1 MSATQSL
8 IQNAFDA
15 AVQEFKANLNND
27 AVYQKILSVTSIDEV
42 YDLTDQLQAEQGR
55 KGHLRHL
62 AKIEPY
68 LNRLRDYAAVIENF
82 VQIKPEVM
90 ALIWGPIKLLL
101 QWSSVLAQSFDAI
114 LQTTGDIGVLLPE
127 FKDCAV
133 LFAQNSRIYDLMV
146 LFFKDI
152 LDFYQ
157 VGLKFFTMSRW
168 KYFFEPLWPN
178 RRDRINLVKTHIER
192 HSLLMRNEVR
202 LEHIREEHKAR
213 LKALEHFKAEERA
226 QRLQQYHVI
235 KTDVNPRMYDDKLN
249 WCHGRI
255 CDGSGA
261 WLLRDK
267 AFTRWLDFSAGTSPV
282 LWLQGIPGAGK
293 TFLASLAVDKA
304 RTVAYTAF
312 AFLSHTYSS
321 STSALSVLHSLIF
334 QLAGRDE
341 DMQDVLC
348 HSIHDRIRSD
358 ITVAVQLLRD
368 LLNCAGSAFLVV
380 DGVDEIEEL
389 ERGIL
394 LKQLLLLS
402 EKCPETRVLISSRRE
417 DDIAAILEK
426 MSESIRID
434 KRNQEGI
441 QAFISQRL
449 RQMFESREFPPDVQ
463 TQIRQSMKPLASKAN
478 GMFLYAKIVLSSI
491 ELLDDVAE
499 ICEELSLLPE
509 DLDSAYAR
517 ILLRINNLR
526 PASVKAKVRRIL
538 AWVGCSPTPLTLRE
552 MEQALSIQP
561 GNFDAGKKLSAAPNL
576 NKLCGPII
584 EVAGEYVQFVHFT
597 VKEYFF
603 STAVTGHISLID
615 GTLDLAATCITY
627 FCQGFHNP
635 DVVSNDDQ
643 FTQHLIEGSY
653 SLHYYAQERCFE
665 VLQIYLRLLNG
676 AKAPSNLLDCLN
688 MLMATLRNDQF
699 ALASD
704 NGRIIEASFLHAF
717 EEDHPELYQFL
728 YNIYRF
734 RHMCSQ
740 ETYHLNE
747 ETKWVDFDP
756 LVSSQVS
763 IRLYQDINK
772 MQCASSSHNP
782 GCQCGLLDRVFGLQP
797 YKCGYLNCPL
807 HRRGLESI
815 AIQKQHE
822 AEHTRVWKCPVSGC
836 EYEETGFLSANMRDQ
851 HALKA
856 HRKPNDSNDIL
867 DDSHMSPE
875 DEVEF
880 ILDLIRSNNV
890 EAINF
895 LPHTILNARFPFNSK
910 RSCNLGEILGRFG
923 SAPIAVILL
932 RYADIKLVYSEAI
945 KASNTGLL
953 SWLLDAK
960 QIVELAGFHALVAVG
975 KEFARCD
982 SAEMHDIGR
991 RWFAMSQDANGQ
1003 KFEALYTAV
1012 MSENVI
1018 GATANKPGREDF
1030 LVSLWDSIW
1039 SDCWQS
1045 WITQALRAVVKTTC
1059 SLRLGQILIQHGADV
1074 NWITKGSKISV
1085 LEYATRKSTAKN
1097 AEFAK
1102 LLLFHGADAQPASA
1116 SIELSDQIGAKE
1128 INRWLGVS
1136 WDDLIEQARAH
1147 CKHLLN
1153 MPHTELANDE

>member
-27 AVYQKILSVTSIDEV
+27 AVYQKILSVTSINEV

-168 KYFFEPLWPN
+168 KYFFESVWPH

-192 HSLLMRNEVR
+192 HALLMRNEVR
-202 LEHIREEHKAR
+202 LEHIREEHEAR

-255 CDGSGA
+255 CEGSGA
-261 WLLRDK
+261 WLLRDN
-267 AFTRWLDFSAGTSPV
+267 AFTRWLDFSAGTPPV

-304 RTVAYTAF
+304 RTVAHTAF

-334 QLAGRDE
+334 QLAGRNE

-348 HSIHDRIRSD
+348 HCTHDRIRSD
-358 ITVAVQLLRD
+358 VTVAVELLRD
-368 LLNCAGSAFLVV
+368 LLNCAGPAFLVV

-389 ERGIL
+389 ERGSL

-402 EKCPETRVLISSRRE
+402 EKCPETRVFVSSRRE
-417 DDIAAILEK
+417 SDIAAILEK
-426 MSESIRID
+426 IAESIRID
-434 KRNQEGI
+434 KRNEEGI
-441 QAFISQRL
+441 QVFISQQL
-449 RQMFESREFPPDVQ
+449 RQMFESREFLPDVQ
-463 TQIRQSMKPLASKAN
+463 TQIRQSMEPLASKAN

-526 PASVKAKVRRIL
+526 PASVKAKARRIL

-561 GNFDAGKKLSAAPNL
+561 GNFNAGKRLSAAPNL
-576 NKLCGPII
+576 SKLCGPVI

-603 STAVTGHISLID
+603 STAVSGHISLID
-615 GTLDLAATCITY
+615 GTLDLATTCITY

-635 DVVSNDDQ
+635 DVVSDDFQ

-653 SLHYYAQERCFE
+653 RLHYYAQERCFE

-676 AKAPSNLLDCLN
+676 AKVPSSLLNCLH
-688 MLMATLRNDQF
+688 MLMATLKNDQS

-704 NGRIIEASFLHAF
+704 NGRIIEASFLHVFRAG
-717 EEDHPELYQFL
+717 HPELYQFL

-740 ETYHLNE
+740 ATYHLTE

-756 LVSSQVS
+756 VVSSQVS

-772 MQCASSSHNP
+772 TQCTSSSHSP
-782 GCQCGLLDRVFGLQP
+782 GCQCGLLERIFGLQL
-797 YKCGYLNCPL
+797 YKCGYLNCPFQ
-807 HRRGLESI
+807 RRGFETN
-815 AIQKQHE
+815 AIQNRHE
-822 AEHTRVWKCPVSGC
+822 AKHTRVWTCPVSGC
-836 EYEETGFLSANMRDQ
+836 EYERTGFLSANMREQ
-851 HALKA
+851 HAMKA
-856 HRKPNDSNDIL
+856 HRNPNPSNDIP
-867 DDSHMSPE
+867 DDSYISLE
-875 DEVEF
+875 NVQEF
-880 ILDLIRSNNV
+880 ILDLVRSNDV
-890 EAINF
+890 EAIKA
-895 LPHTILNARFPFNSK
+895 LPRTILEAEFEAGY
-910 RSCNLGEILGRFG
+910 RSYDNLGDILGRFG
-923 SAPIAVILL
+923 SASTAKELL
-932 RYADIKLVYSEAI
+932 PYASVQFVYLGAI
-945 KASNTGLL
+945 RASNTDLL
-953 SWLLDAK
+953 SWLIDAK
-960 QIVELAGFHALVAVG
+960 ITDKWHMGAICI
-975 KEFARCD
+975 EFAWCD
-982 SAEMHDIGR
+982 SAEMDDIGR
-991 RWFAMSQDANGQ
+991 RWFAMVRDVERQTPRR
-1003 KFEALYTAV
+1003 LYYAV
-1012 MSENVI
+1012 MGEKVI
-1018 GATANKPGREDF
+1018 GATARHPGREDF
-1030 LVSLWDSIW
+1030 LVSLWDSVL
-1039 SDCWQS
+1039 SDFSQS
-1045 WITQALRAVVKTTC
+1045 WISQALMDVAKTTC
-1059 SLRLGQILIQHGADV
+1059 SLRLGQILIQRGANV
-1074 NWITKGSKISV
+1074 NWITKSSKISV
-1085 LEYATRKSTAKN
+1085 LEYATRKPRKKN

-1116 SIELSDQIGAKE
+1116 SIKMSDQIGAKE
-1128 INRWLGVS
+1128 IYRWLGVS
-1136 WDDLIEQARAH
+1136 WDDLVEQARAH
-1147 CKHLLN
+1147 
-1153 MPHTELANDE
+1153 ADENATSQ

>member
-1 MSATQSL
+1 MSATHSL

-15 AVQEFKANLNND
+15 AIQEFKANLNND
-27 AVYQKILSVTSIDEV
+27 TVYQKILSVTSIDKV
-42 YDLTDQLQAEQGR
+42 YDLTDQLQAEQGK

-68 LNRLRDYAAVIENF
+68 LNRLRDYVAVIENF

-101 QWSSVLAQSFDAI
+101 QWSSILAQSFDAI
-114 LQTTGDIGVLLPE
+114 LQTTGDIGALLPE

-168 KYFFEPLWPN
+168 KYFFESVWPHK
-178 RRDRINLVKTHIER
+178 RDRINLVKTHIER

-202 LEHIREEHKAR
+202 LEHIREEHEAR

-226 QRLQQYHVI
+226 QRLQQFHVI

-261 WLLRDK
+261 WLFRDK
-267 AFTRWLDFSAGTSPV
+267 AFTHWLDFSAKTPPV

-293 TFLASLAVDKA
+293 TFLASLVVDKA
-304 RTVAYTAF
+304 RTVTHTAF

-334 QLAGRDE
+334 QLAGRNE

-348 HSIHDRIRSD
+348 HSTHDRIRSD
-358 ITVAVQLLRD
+358 VAVAVELLRD
-368 LLNCAGSAFLVV
+368 LLNCAGPAFLVV

-402 EKCPETRVLISSRRE
+402 ETCLEMRVFISSRRE
-417 DDIAAILEK
+417 SDIAAILEK
-426 MSESIRID
+426 ISESIRID
-434 KRNQEGI
+434 KRNEEGI
-441 QAFISQRL
+441 QAFVSQQL

-463 TQIRQSMKPLASKAN
+463 TQIRQSMEPLASKAN
-478 GMFLYAKIVLSSI
+478 GMFLYAKVVLSSI

-526 PASVKAKVRRIL
+526 PPSVKAKARRIL

-561 GNFDAGKKLSAAPNL
+561 GNFNAGRKLSAAPDL
-576 NKLCGPII
+576 NKLCGPIV
-584 EVAGEYVQFVHFT
+584 EVAGEDVQFVHFT

-615 GTLDLAATCITY
+615 GTLDLATTCITY

-635 DVVSNDDQ
+635 DVVSDDDQ
-643 FTQHLIEGSY
+643 FTQHLFEGSY
-653 SLHYYAQERCFE
+653 RLHYYAQERCFE
-665 VLQIYLRLLNG
+665 VLQIYLRLLKG
-676 AKAPSNLLDCLN
+676 VKTPLSLLNCLN
-688 MLMATLRNDQF
+688 MFMATLRNDQF
-699 ALASD
+699 ALATD
-704 NGRIIEASFLHAF
+704 DGRIVTASFLHAF
-717 EEDHPELYQFL
+717 RADHPELYQFL

-740 ETYHLNE
+740 ESYHLNE
-747 ETKWVDFDP
+747 ETKWIDFDP

-763 IRLYQDINK
+763 IRLYQGIEK
-772 MQCASSSHNP
+772 LQCASGSHTP
-782 GCQCGLLDRVFGLQP
+782 GCQCGLLDRVIGLQP
-797 YKCGYLNCPL
+797 YKCGYLNCPFQ
-807 HRRGLESI
+807 RRGFESI
-815 AIQKQHE
+815 AIQKRHE
-822 AEHTRVWKCPVSGC
+822 AEHTRVWKCSVSGC
-836 EYEETGFLSANMRDQ
+836 EYERTGFLSVNMRDQ
-851 HALKA
+851 HAIKA
-856 HRKPNDSNDIL
+856 HRKPYDSNDIL
-867 DDSHMSPE
+867 HDSHMSPE

-880 ILDLIRSNNV
+880 ILDLIRSNDV
-890 EAINF
+890 EAINS
-895 LPHTILNARFPFNSK
+895 LPLTKLKAIFGH
-910 RSCNLGEILGRFG
+910 RSDDSYSLGRILGRFG
-923 SAPIAVILL
+923 STSTVGVLL
-932 RYADIKLVYSEAI
+932 QFAELLPTYSGAI
-945 KASNTGLL
+945 QASNTDLL
-953 SWLLDAK
+953 NWLIDAK
-960 QIVELAGFHALVAVG
+960 AIDKWPGYVAYVCRH
-975 KEFARCD
+975 FARCD
-982 SAEMHDIGR
+982 SAEMHDFGR
-991 RWFAMSQDANGQ
+991 RWFAMIRDVEGQEPYMLFDAVTN
-1003 KFEALYTAV
+1003 KY
-1012 MSENVI
+1012 VI
-1018 GATANKPGREDF
+1018 GATASKPGREDF
-1030 LVSLWDSIW
+1030 LVSLWDTVWLNIKPVAISR
-1039 SDCWQS
+1039 
-1045 WITQALRAVVKTTC
+1045 ALKNVAKTSC
-1059 SLRLGQILIQHGADV
+1059 SLRLGQTLIQHGASV
-1074 NWITKGSKISV
+1074 NEIVKGRPSA
-1085 LEYATRKSTAKN
+1085 LEHATRKSTAQN

-1102 LLLFHGADAQPASA
+1102 FLLFHGANPQHTSVLG
-1116 SIELSDQIGAKE
+1116 IKISDQIGAKR
-1128 INRWLGVS
+1128 ISRWLGVS
-1136 WDDLIEQARAH
+1136 WDDLIDQARAH
-1147 CKHLLN
+1147 
-1153 MPHTELANDE
+1153 AD

>member
-114 LQTTGDIGVLLPE
+114 LQITGDIGVLLPE
-127 FKDCAV
+127 FQDCAV
-133 LFAQNSRIYDLMV
+133 LFAQNNRIYDLMV

-168 KYFFEPLWPN
+168 KYFFESVWP
-178 RRDRINLVKTHIER
+178 RKRDRINLVKTHIER

-202 LEHIREEHKAR
+202 LEHIREEHEAR

-226 QRLQQYHVI
+226 QRLQQFHVI

-261 WLLRDK
+261 WLLRDR
-267 AFTRWLDFSAGTSPV
+267 AFTRWLNFSAGTPSV

-293 TFLASLAVDKA
+293 TFLASLAIDKT
-304 RTVAYTAF
+304 RTVAHTAF

-334 QLAGRDE
+334 QLAGRNE

-348 HSIHDRIRSD
+348 HSTHDRIRSD
-358 ITVAVQLLRD
+358 VTVAVELLRD

-394 LKQLLLLS
+394 LKQLLFLS
-402 EKCPETRVLISSRRE
+402 EKCPETRVFISSRQE
-417 DDIAAILEK
+417 SDIAAILEK
-426 MSESIRID
+426 ISVSIRID
-434 KRNQEGI
+434 KRNEEGI
-441 QAFISQRL
+441 QAFISQQL

-463 TQIRQSMKPLASKAN
+463 TQIRQSMEPLASKAN
-478 GMFLYAKIVLSSI
+478 GMFLYAKVVLSSI
-491 ELLDDVAE
+491 ELLDDLAE

-526 PASVKAKVRRIL
+526 PASVKAKARRIL

-552 MEQALSIQP
+552 MEQALGIQP
-561 GNFDAGKKLSAAPNL
+561 GNFNAGKKLGAAPNL
-576 NKLCGPII
+576 NKLCGPIV

-603 STAVTGHISLID
+603 STAVSGHISLIE
-615 GTLDLAATCITY
+615 GTLDLATTCITY

-635 DVVSNDDQ
+635 DVVSDDDQ

-653 SLHYYAQERCFE
+653 RLHYYAQERCFE
-665 VLQIYLRLLNG
+665 VLQIYLRWLNN
-676 AKAPSNLLDCLN
+676 AKLPSGLFNCLN

-699 ALASD
+699 ALAAD
-704 NGRIIEASFLHAF
+704 DGRLIEASFLHNF
-717 EEDHPELYQFL
+717 EADHPELYQFL

-734 RHMCSQ
+734 RYMCSQ
-740 ETYHLNE
+740 ESYHLNE
-747 ETKWVDFDP
+747 ETKWVDLDP

-763 IRLYQDINK
+763 IRLYQYIDK
-772 MQCASSSHNP
+772 VRCTSSSHNP
-782 GCQCGLLDRVFGLQP
+782 GCQFGLLDRVFGLQP

-807 HRRGLESI
+807 QRRGFESK
-815 AIQKQHE
+815 AIQKRHE
-822 AEHTRVWKCPVSGC
+822 AEHTRVWKCSVSGC
-836 EYEETGFLSANMRDQ
+836 EYARTGFLSANMRDQ
-851 HALKA
+851 HATKA
-856 HRKPNDSNDIL
+856 HRKPNDSIDIL
-867 DDSHMSPE
+867 HDSHMSPE
-875 DEVEF
+875 DEFEF
-880 ILDLIRSNNV
+880 ILDLVRSNDV
-890 EAINF
+890 EAINS
-895 LPHTILNARFPFNSK
+895 LPPTK
-910 RSCNLGEILGRFG
+910 LGAKFGYVSSSSYKLGKILGRFG
-923 SAPIAVILL
+923 SASIVGVLL
-932 RYADIKLVYSEAI
+932 PYTDSHFIYSEAI
-945 KASNTGLL
+945 MASNTDLL
-953 SWLLDAK
+953 NWLIDAK
-960 QIVELAGFHALVAVG
+960 IKG
-975 KEFARCD
+975 KAYAHLRCVCREFARCD

-991 RWFAMSQDANGQ
+991 RWFAMSRNAEWQTPL
-1003 KFEALYTAV
+1003 KLYDAV
-1012 MSENVI
+1012 MSQDVI
-1018 GATANKPGREDF
+1018 GATASKPGREDF
-1030 LVSLWDSIW
+1030 LVSLWDSVW
-1039 SDCWQS
+1039 SYFSQS
-1045 WITQALRAVVKTTC
+1045 WISQALKNVAKTTC
-1059 SLRLGQILIQHGADV
+1059 SLRLGQILIQHGANV
-1074 NWITKGSKISV
+1074 NGIVKGSKILA
-1085 LEYATRKSTAKN
+1085 LEYATRRSTAKN
-1097 AEFAK
+1097 AEFVRF
-1102 LLLFHGADAQPASA
+1102 LLFHGADAQPTST
-1116 SIELSDQIGAKE
+1116 SVIISNQVGARE
-1128 INRWLGVS
+1128 ISRWLGTS
-1136 WDDLIEQARAH
+1136 WDELVKQAKAH
-1147 CKHLLN
+1147 IDGNL
-1153 MPHTELANDE
+1153 PAF

>member
-27 AVYQKILSVTSIDEV
+27 TVYQKILSITSIDEV

-114 LQTTGDIGVLLPE
+114 LQITGDIGVLLPE

-168 KYFFEPLWPN
+168 KYFFESVWPH

-192 HSLLMRNEVR
+192 HALLMRNGVR
-202 LEHIREEHKAR
+202 LEHIREEHEAR

-267 AFTRWLDFSAGTSPV
+267 AFTRWLDFSAGTPPV

-304 RTVAYTAF
+304 RTVAHTAF

-321 STSALSVLHSLIF
+321 NTSALSVLHSLIF
-334 QLAGRDE
+334 QLAGRNE

-348 HSIHDRIRSD
+348 HSTHDRIRSD
-358 ITVAVQLLRD
+358 VTVAVELLRD

-402 EKCPETRVLISSRRE
+402 EKCPETRIFISSRRE
-417 DDIAAILEK
+417 SDIAASLEK
-426 MSESIRID
+426 IAESIRID
-434 KRNQEGI
+434 KRNEEGI
-441 QAFISQRL
+441 QAFISQQL
-449 RQMFESREFPPDVQ
+449 RQMFDSREFLPDVQ
-463 TQIRQSMKPLASKAN
+463 TQIRQSMEPLASKAN
-478 GMFLYAKIVLSSI
+478 GMFLYAKVVLSSI

-499 ICEELSLLPE
+499 ICEALSLLPE

-526 PASVKAKVRRIL
+526 PASVKAKARRIL

-561 GNFDAGKKLSAAPNL
+561 GNFNAGNRLSVAPNL
-576 NKLCGPII
+576 SKLCGPII

-603 STAVTGHISLID
+603 STAVSGHISLID
-615 GTLDLAATCITY
+615 GTLDLATTCITY
-627 FCQGFHNP
+627 FCQGFHHP
-635 DVVSNDDQ
+635 DVVSDDDQ

-653 SLHYYAQERCFE
+653 RLHYYAQERCFE
-665 VLQIYLRLLNG
+665 VLQIYLRFLNG
-676 AKAPSNLLDCLN
+676 AKVPSSLLNCLN
-688 MLMATLRNDQF
+688 MLMATLSNDQF
-699 ALASD
+699 ALAPV
-704 NGRIIEASFLHAF
+704 NGRIVEASFLHVFRAG
-717 EEDHPELYQFL
+717 HSELYQFL
-728 YNIYRF
+728 DNVYRF

-763 IRLYQDINK
+763 IRLYQDIK
-772 MQCASSSHNP
+772 RMQCASGSHNP

-807 HRRGLESI
+807 QRRGFESK
-815 AIQKQHE
+815 AIQKRHE
-822 AEHTRVWKCPVSGC
+822 TEHTRVWNCTVPGC
-836 EYEETGFLSANMRDQ
+836 EYERTGFLSANMRDQ
-851 HALKA
+851 HASKA
-856 HRKPNDSNDIL
+856 HRKPNDSNKIL
-867 DDSHMSPE
+867 HDTHMSPE
-875 DEVEF
+875 DEVKF
-880 ILDLIRSNNV
+880 ILDLVRSNDI
-890 EAINF
+890 EAIES
-895 LPHTILNARFPFNSK
+895 LPLMVLEASFRYLWSRQK
-910 RSCNLGEILGRFG
+910 LGKILGRFG
-923 SAPIAVILL
+923 SAPIAVVLL
-932 RYADIKLVYSEAI
+932 PFAEIQYVYSEAI
-945 KASNTGLL
+945 KDSNTGLL

-960 QIVELAGFHALVAVG
+960 QIVELDEHGRPVEVV
-975 KEFARCD
+975 KEFALCD

-991 RWFAMSQDANGQ
+991 RWFAMFRDVEGLSPRRL
-1003 KFEALYTAV
+1003 FWAV
-1012 MSENVI
+1012 MSKDVI
-1018 GATANKPGREDF
+1018 GATASKPGREDF
-1030 LVSLWDSIW
+1030 LVSLWDSVWPEIRQIDI
-1039 SDCWQS
+1039 S
-1045 WITQALRAVVKTTC
+1045 QALMDVAKTTC
-1059 SLRLGQILIQHGADV
+1059 SLRLGQILIQHGANV

-1085 LEYATRKSTAKN
+1085 LEYATRKSRAKN

-1102 LLLFHGADAQPASA
+1102 LLLFHGADAQLASA
-1116 SIELSDQIGAKE
+1116 SIKMSDQIGAKE
-1128 INRWLGVS
+1128 IYRWLGVS
-1136 WDDLIEQARAH
+1136 WNDLVEQARAH
-1147 CKHLLN
+1147 
-1153 MPHTELANDE
+1153 ADENATSQ

>member
-27 AVYQKILSVTSIDEV
+27 AVYQKILSVTSIDVV

-168 KYFFEPLWPN
+168 KYFFESVWPH

-192 HSLLMRNEVR
+192 HALLMRNEVR
-202 LEHIREEHKAR
+202 LEHIREEHEAR

-235 KTDVNPRMYDDKLN
+235 KTDVNPRLYDDKLN

-267 AFTRWLDFSAGTSPV
+267 AFTRWLDFSAGTPPV

-304 RTVAYTAF
+304 RTVAHTAF

-334 QLAGRDE
+334 QLGGRNE

-348 HSIHDRIRSD
+348 HSTHDRIRSD
-358 ITVAVQLLRD
+358 VTVAVELLRD

-402 EKCPETRVLISSRRE
+402 EKCPETRVFISSRRE
-417 DDIAAILEK
+417 SDIAAILEK
-426 MSESIRID
+426 IAESIRID
-434 KRNQEGI
+434 KRNEEGI
-441 QAFISQRL
+441 QAFISQQL
-449 RQMFESREFPPDVQ
+449 RQMFDSRDFPPEVQ
-463 TQIRQSMKPLASKAN
+463 TQIRQSMAPLASKAN
-478 GMFLYAKIVLSSI
+478 GMFLYDKVVLSSI

-526 PASVKAKVRRIL
+526 PASVKAKARRIL

-561 GNFDAGKKLSAAPNL
+561 GNFNAGKRLSAAPNL
-576 NKLCGPII
+576 SKLCGPII

-603 STAVTGHISLID
+603 STAVSGHISLID
-615 GTLDLAATCITY
+615 GTLDLATTCITY

-635 DVVSNDDQ
+635 DVISDDDI
-643 FTQHLIEGSY
+643 FTQHLMDGNY
-653 SLHYYAQERCFE
+653 RLHYYAQERCFE
-665 VLQIYLRLLNG
+665 LLQIYLRLLKD
-676 AKAPSNLLDCLN
+676 AKASSSLLNCLN
-688 MLMATLRNDQF
+688 MLMATLSNDRF
-699 ALASD
+699 VPTLD
-704 NGRIIEASFLHAF
+704 KGPIIDASFLHTFQA
-717 EEDHPELYQFL
+717 DRPELYHFL
-728 YNIYRF
+728 ENVYRF
-734 RHMCSQ
+734 CHMCSQ
-740 ETYHLNE
+740 EAFHLNE
-747 ETKWVDFDP
+747 GTKWLDFDP
-756 LVSSQVS
+756 LKISQVS
-763 IRLYQDINK
+763 IRLYQKSDIT
-772 MQCASSSHNP
+772 QCSFISHDL
-782 GCQCGLLDRVFGLQP
+782 GCQGRLFERGFGSLP

-807 HRRGLESI
+807 QRRGFESK
-815 AIQKQHE
+815 APQKRYE
-822 AEHTRVWKCPVSGC
+822 AEHTRVWKCTVPGC
-836 EYEETGFLSANMRDQ
+836 EYERIGFLSANMRD
-851 HALKA
+851 HHSAKA
-856 HRKPNDSNDIL
+856 HRSPKSSDVIFDESD
-867 DDSHMSPE
+867 MSPE
-875 DEVEF
+875 DAEAFIIDLVRSDDAGTLRSLPPTVLEV
-880 ILDLIRSNNV
+880 IDRYGY
-890 EAINF
+890 NF
-895 LPHTILNARFPFNSK
+895 NKT
-910 RSCNLGEILGRFG
+910 LGESG
-923 SAPIAVILL
+923 SASTVEVLLPFASVKLIYSAAIL
-932 RYADIKLVYSEAI
+932 ATNID
-945 KASNTGLL
+945 LL
-953 SWLLDAK
+953 NWLLDAGENVEISDAAY
-960 QIVELAGFHALVAVG
+960 IVKCFSL
-975 KEFARCD
+975 CD
-982 SAEMHDIGR
+982 SAEVHDIGR
-991 RWFAMSQDANGQ
+991 RWFMALRDAYEPATEDWS
-1003 KFEALYTAV
+1003 KRLYERL
-1012 MSENVI
+1012 MGEYIIN
-1018 GATANKPGREDF
+1018 ATANKPGREDF
-1030 LVSLWDSIW
+1030 LVSLWDL
-1039 SDCWQS
+1039 S
-1045 WITQALRAVVKTTC
+1045 WPDIKKGDISQALKTVAKTTC
-1059 SLRLGQILIQHGADV
+1059 SLRLGQILIQHGANV
-1074 NWITKGSKISV
+1074 NDTVKSKV
-1085 LEYATRKSTAKN
+1085 TALQYATRKSTANN
-1097 AEFAK
+1097 ADFARF
-1102 LLLFHGADAQPASA
+1102 LLFYGADAQHTSTSA
-1116 SIELSDQIGAKE
+1116 KISDQIGAKE
-1128 INRWLGVS
+1128 ISRWLGVS
-1136 WDDLIEQARAH
+1136 WDELLEQARAH
-1147 CKHLLN
+1147 VDRN
-1153 MPHTELANDE
+1153 AGTS

>member
-1 MSATQSL
+1 MSAAQSL

-82 VQIKPEVM
+82 VQIKPEIM

-114 LQTTGDIGVLLPE
+114 LQITGDIGVLLPE
-127 FKDCAV
+127 FQDCAV

-168 KYFFEPLWPN
+168 KYFFESVWP
-178 RRDRINLVKTHIER
+178 RKRDRINLVKTHIER

-202 LEHIREEHKAR
+202 LEHIREEHEAR

-226 QRLQQYHVI
+226 QRLQQFHVI

-267 AFTRWLDFSAGTSPV
+267 AFTSWLDFSAGTPPI

-293 TFLASLAVDKA
+293 TFLASLAIDKT
-304 RTVAYTAF
+304 RTVAHTAF

-334 QLAGRDE
+334 QLAGRNE

-348 HSIHDRIRSD
+348 HSTHDRIRSD
-358 ITVAVQLLRD
+358 VTVAVELLRV
-368 LLNCAGSAFLVV
+368 LLNCAGPAFLVV

-394 LKQLLLLS
+394 LNQLLLLP
-402 EKCPETRVLISSRRE
+402 EKCPETRVFISSRRE
-417 DDIAAILEK
+417 SDIAAILEK
-426 MSESIRID
+426 ISESIRID

-441 QAFISQRL
+441 QAFISQQL
-449 RQMFESREFPPDVQ
+449 GLMFESREFPPDVQ
-463 TQIRQSMKPLASKAN
+463 AQIRQSMEPLASKAN
-478 GMFLYAKIVLSSI
+478 GMFLYAKVVLSSI

-526 PASVKAKVRRIL
+526 PASVKAKARRIL
-538 AWVGCSPTPLTLRE
+538 AWVGCSPTPLTSRE

-561 GNFDAGKKLSAAPNL
+561 GKVNAGKRLSAAPNL
-576 NKLCGPII
+576 NKLCGPIV
-584 EVAGEYVQFVHFT
+584 EVIGEEYVQFVHFT

-603 STAVTGHISLID
+603 STAVTGHISFID
-615 GTLDLAATCITY
+615 GTLDLATTCITY

-635 DVVSNDDQ
+635 DVVSDDDQ
-643 FTQHLIEGSY
+643 FTQHLIEGGY
-653 SLHYYAQERCFE
+653 RLHYYAQERCFE
-665 VLQIYLRLLNG
+665 VLQIYLRLLDG
-676 AKAPSNLLDCLN
+676 AKAPSSLLNCLN
-688 MLMATLRNDQF
+688 MLMATLRNDRF
-699 ALASD
+699 ALAAD
-704 NGRIIEASFLHAF
+704 DGRIVEASFLRAF
-717 EEDHPELYQFL
+717 QTDHPELYQFL
-728 YNIYRF
+728 YDIYRF

-756 LVSSQVS
+756 LASSQVS
-763 IRLYQDINK
+763 IRLYQYINK
-772 MQCASSSHNP
+772 AQCASSSHNS
-782 GCQCGLLDRVFGLQP
+782 GCQCGLLDRVFGLQA
-797 YKCGYLNCPL
+797 YRCGYLNCPL
-807 HRRGLESI
+807 QRRGFESI
-815 AIQKQHE
+815 AIQKRHE
-822 AEHTRVWKCPVSGC
+822 DEHTRVWKCPVSGC
-836 EYEETGFLSANMRDQ
+836 EYEKTGFLSANMRDQ
-851 HALKA
+851 HAIKA
-856 HRKPNDSNDIL
+856 HRKQHNTNDIVH
-867 DDSHMSPE
+867 DSHMSPE

-880 ILDLIRSNNV
+880 ILDLVRSNDI
-890 EAINF
+890 EAINS
-895 LPHTILNARFPFNSK
+895 LPLTLFEARFRFANSH
-910 RSCNLGEILGRFG
+910 RLNLGNVLGEFG
-923 SAPIAVILL
+923 SASTVGILL
-932 RYADIKLVYSEAI
+932 PFADLTSTYSGAI
-945 KASNTGLL
+945 QASNTDLL
-953 SWLLDAK
+953 SWLIDTK
-960 QIVELAGFHALVAVG
+960 TIDKGQWRLAYVC
-975 KEFARCD
+975 KEFVKCD
-982 SAEMHDIGR
+982 SAEMYDFGR
-991 RWFAMSQDANGQ
+991 RWFAMIRFNRLYLPVMN
-1003 KFEALYTAV
+1003 EA
-1012 MSENVI
+1012 VI
-1018 GATANKPGREDF
+1018 GVTARLPRREDF
-1030 LVSLWDSIW
+1030 LVSLWDYAWMELRQIDIS
-1039 SDCWQS
+1039 
-1045 WITQALRAVVKTTC
+1045 QALKAVAKTTC
-1059 SLRLGQILIQHGADV
+1059 SLRLGQILIQHGAKV
-1074 NWITKGSKISV
+1074 NCTVKSKITA
-1085 LEYATRKSTAKN
+1085 LGYATNKPARKN
-1097 AEFAK
+1097 AQFAK
-1102 LLLFHGADAQPASA
+1102 FLLFHGADPQHTSA
-1116 SIELSDQIGAKE
+1116 SGRKISDQIGAKR
-1128 INRWLGVS
+1128 ISHWLGIS
-1136 WDDLIEQARAH
+1136 WDDLVEQARAH
-1147 CKHLLN
+1147 
-1153 MPHTELANDE
+1153 ADENATTS